1 MKLIKLF
8 FILLII
14 NVGLQSSTK
23 ADDISEFE
31 IEGISIGDSA
41 LKYFSKKT
49 LNKNK
54 KDWFKDKE
62 YSISTGLETSSM
74 EKFDKLQFIYLTNDL
89 DYKLVGIEAVKFYE
103 DNISECNKI
112 FDQTFLELK
121 ELFSEVTFSKKNEW
135 EHEADEVGT
144 TMVTGQ
150 SIQFP
155 NGDAVEL
162 FCENWSKESGFSDGL
177 RISLRKNSYID
188 FLRWRAY

>member
-1 MKLIKLF
+1 MRVFFIFFLLF
-8 FILLII
+8 FHF
-14 NVGLQSSTK
+14 QSFSK

-62 YSISTGLETSSM
+62 YSISTGLKTSSM
-74 EKFDKLQFIYLTNDL
+74 EKFDRLQFIYLTNDR
-89 DYKLVGIEAVKFYE
+89 DYKLKGIEAVKFYK
-103 DNISECNKI
+103 DNITECDKI

-150 SIQFP
+150 SIEFP
-155 NGDAVEL
+155 NGDAVGL
-162 FCENWSKESGFSDGL
+162 FCEDWSKESGFSDGL